1 MNGKKAKKLRK
12 VARVLATMNP
22 NTTTEKE
29 YKRLKEIDKSIKRK
43 Q

>member
-12 VARVLATMNP
+12 VARTLATMIP

-29 YKRLKEIDKSIKRK
+29 YKKLKEIDKSIKRK
-43 Q
+43 